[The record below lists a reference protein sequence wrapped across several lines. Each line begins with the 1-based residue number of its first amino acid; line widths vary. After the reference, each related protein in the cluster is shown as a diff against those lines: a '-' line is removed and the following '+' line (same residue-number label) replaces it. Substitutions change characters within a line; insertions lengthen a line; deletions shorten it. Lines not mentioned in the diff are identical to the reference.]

1 MAPSAYRPPNIF
13 GRVRQVALALLLS
26 VLVGFGVT
34 AYAASRNY
42 SGQILASTA
51 YSSTDPITSDN
62 LISDGNVDRLTFVVY
77 STQAGSAQ
85 VYYRSFA
92 GVAVAVGS
100 STSISAT
107 TAEVIV
113 LNFALPSTYVVFTP
127 SAATAGTVWIDGI
140 VGTGPKRTG
149 G

>member
-1 MAPSAYRPPNIF
+1 MAPAHRPPTIL
-13 GRVRQVALALLLS
+13 GRARQVALVLLLS
-26 VLVGFGVT
+26 VFVGFGVT

-85 VYYRSFA
+85 VYYRSFG

-100 STSISAT
+100 ATSISAT

-127 SAATAGTVWIDGI
+127 SAATPGTVWIDGI
-140 VGTGPKRTG
+140 VGTGPRRTG